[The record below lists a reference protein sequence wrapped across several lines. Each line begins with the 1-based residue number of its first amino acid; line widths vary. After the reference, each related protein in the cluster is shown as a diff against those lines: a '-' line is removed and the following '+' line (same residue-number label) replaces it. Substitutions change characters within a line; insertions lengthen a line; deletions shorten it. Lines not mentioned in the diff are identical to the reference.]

1 MPPVDLLTPR
11 WLHGVASRRGYGL
24 RIDLLH
30 VLDELQAIARTG
42 LLYTENPYDR
52 ERYERLLALAV
63 DGYASALALPPA
75 EIRARLAEDLGY
87 VTAKVG
93 TEAAIFD
100 ADDRILLIR
109 RSDDQTWGLISGW
122 VDAGESPAGT
132 IVREVR
138 EEVGLD
144 ATVEALIDVFGRP
157 ASAVNGPH
165 GTVGILYL
173 CTVAPGEITL
183 SHETLDA
190 RYWNI
195 DAVEPWHKNHED
207 YARAAFAFRSA

>member
-1 MPPVDLLTPR
+1 MATV
-11 WLHGVASRRGYGL
+11 SR
-24 RIDLLH
+24 IELLH
-30 VLDELQAIARTG
+30 LLDELQAIARTG
-42 LLYTENPYDR
+42 LVYAEDPYDR
-52 ERYERLLALAV
+52 ERYERLLAIAV
-63 DGYASALALPPA
+63 EGYESALELPPA

-93 TEAAIFD
+93 ADAAIFD
-100 ADDRILLIR
+100 DQDRILLIR
-109 RSDDQTWGLISGW
+109 RSDDHCWGLVSGW
-122 VDAGESPAGT
+122 VDMGEAPAET
-132 IVREVR
+132 IVREVQ

-144 ATVEALIDVFGRP
+144 ATIVALIDVFGRP

-165 GTVGILYL
+165 GVVAVLYL

-195 DAVEPWHKNHED
+195 DDVEPWHKNHEAL
-207 YARAAFAFRSA
+207 ARAALAFRST